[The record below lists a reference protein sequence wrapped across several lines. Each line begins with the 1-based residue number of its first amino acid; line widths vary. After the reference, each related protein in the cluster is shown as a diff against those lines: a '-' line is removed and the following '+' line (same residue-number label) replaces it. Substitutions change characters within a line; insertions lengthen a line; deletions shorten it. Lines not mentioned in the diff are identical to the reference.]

1 MLAYFDCFS
10 GISGD
15 MTLGAFI
22 DLGVPADWL
31 KENINNIP
39 LTDFDLSVSVVS
51 RNGIS
56 AKRVEV
62 KTSDTAA
69 VRDYFRIHNLISES
83 PLSENVKEKSI
94 SVFEIIA
101 EAEAGIHG
109 CPKEKVHFHELGGV
123 DAIVDI
129 VGTAL
134 CIEYLGITKICASKI
149 PISSGFVT
157 CRHGKIPVP
166 APATISILKGVPV
179 YGVDIN
185 HEIVTPTG
193 AAIIRAFSES
203 FGVFPDMTVD
213 KSGYG
218 AGRHVL
224 ENIPNLLRIVTGSS
238 NEKAGYSKDRIVQ
251 IETCIDDMNPEIFG
265 FLMDRLFEDGAL
277 DVYWI
282 PVFMKKNRPGTEVH
296 VICHHDK
303 KDDVIKRI
311 LSETTTLGVRYHE
324 AERDI
329 LLRKNAEI
337 MTSYGSVSVKCI
349 TNTDGSTRF
358 VPEYEACKKIA
369 LATKSPLKNVYE
381 NITVQA
387 NRHLH
392 NSLTKIVPEYR
403 NKP

>member
-1 MLAYFDCFS
+1 
-10 GISGD
+10 

-31 KENINNIP
+31 KESIYKIP
-39 LTDFDLSVSVVS
+39 LTDFDLSVSAVS

-62 KTSDTAA
+62 ITSDSAPA
-69 VRDYFRIHNLISES
+69 RDYSRIHNLISES

-101 EAEAGIHG
+101 EAEAVIHG
-109 CPKEKVHFHELGGV
+109 CPKENVHFHELGGV

-134 CIEYLGITKICASKI
+134 CIEYLEITKIYASKI
-149 PISSGFVT
+149 PMASGFVT
-157 CRHGKIPVP
+157 SRHGKIPVP

-179 YGVDIN
+179 YGLDITC
-185 HEIVTPTG
+185 ELVTPTG
-193 AAIIRAFSES
+193 AAIIKAISES

-218 AGRHVL
+218 AGKHVL
-224 ENIPNLLRIVTGSS
+224 ESIPNLLRIVTGRSY
-238 NEKAGYSKDRIVQ
+238 EKRGYSKDRIVK

-277 DVYWI
+277 DVYWM

-296 VICHHDK
+296 VICHNDK
-303 KDDVIKRI
+303 KDNVINRI

-324 AERDI
+324 SEREM
-329 LLRKNAEI
+329 LLRKSVEI
-337 MTSYGSVSVKCI
+337 ATSYGTVAVKCI
-349 TNTDGSTRF
+349 TNPDGTTRF
-358 VPEYEACKKIA
+358 VPEYEVCKNIA
-369 LATKSPLKNVYE
+369 LAKKIPLKIVYE
-381 NITVQA
+381 NIL
-387 NRHLH
+387 REIGL
-392 NSLTKIVPEYR
+392 
-403 NKP
+403 

>member
-31 KENINNIP
+31 KESIYKIP

-51 RNGIS
+51 RNGIN

-62 KTSDTAA
+62 KISDTAPA
-69 VRDYFRIHNLISES
+69 RDYSRIRNLISES
-83 PLSENVKEKSI
+83 TLSEKVKERSL

-101 EAEAGIHG
+101 EAEAVIHG

-134 CIEYLGITKICASKI
+134 CIEYMGITKIFASKI
-149 PISSGFVT
+149 PMASGFVT

-166 APATISILKGVPV
+166 APATISILKGVPI
-179 YGVDIN
+179 YGVDIT
-185 HEIVTPTG
+185 HELVTPTG
-193 AAIIRAFSES
+193 AAIVKAFSES

-213 KSGYG
+213 RSGYG
-218 AGRHVL
+218 AGKHVL
-224 ENIPNLLRIVTGSS
+224 ENIPNLLRIVTGRSD
-238 NEKAGYSKDRIVQ
+238 EKRGYSKERIVQ
-251 IETCIDDMNPEIFG
+251 IETCIDNMNPEIFG

-277 DVYWI
+277 DVYWT

-311 LSETTTLGVRYHE
+311 LSETTTLGVRCHE
-324 AERDI
+324 AERNI
-329 LLRKNAEI
+329 LLRKNVEI
-337 MTSYGSVSVKCI
+337 VTSYGTVSVKCI
-349 TNTDGSTRF
+349 TNPDGSTRF
-358 VPEYEACKKIA
+358 VPEYEVCKKIA
-369 LATKSPLKNVYE
+369 LAKKLPLKIVYE
-381 NITVQA
+381 NITAQA
-387 NRHLH
+387 N
-392 NSLTKIVPEYR
+392 T
-403 NKP
+403 

>member
-22 DLGVPADWL
+22 DLGVPAEWL
-31 KENINNIP
+31 KESIYKIP

-62 KTSDTAA
+62 TTSDSATA
-69 VRDYFRIHNLISES
+69 RDYNRIKNLISES
-83 PLSENVKEKSI
+83 DLSENVKDKSI

-101 EAEAGIHG
+101 EAEAVIHG
-109 CPKEKVHFHELGGV
+109 CHKEDVHFHELGGV

-134 CIEYLGITKICASKI
+134 CVEYLGITKIFASKI
-149 PISSGFVT
+149 PISSGFVN

-166 APATISILKGVPV
+166 APATISILKGIPV
-179 YGVDIN
+179 YGVDIT
-185 HEIVTPTG
+185 HESVTPTG
-193 AAIIRAFSES
+193 AAIIKAFSES
-203 FGVFPDMTVD
+203 FGIFPDMTVD

-218 AGRHVL
+218 AGKHVL
-224 ENIPNLLRIVTGSS
+224 ENIPNLLRIVTGRSD
-238 NEKAGYSKDRIVQ
+238 EKTVYSKDMIVQ

-277 DVYWI
+277 DVYWA
-282 PVFMKKNRPGTEVH
+282 PVFMKKNRPGTEVR
-296 VICHHDK
+296 VICHHEK

-311 LSETTTLGVRYHE
+311 LSETTTLGVRYYE
-324 AERDI
+324 VERNM
-329 LLRKNAEI
+329 LSRKNVEI
-337 MTSYGSVSVKCI
+337 NTIYGTISVKCI
-349 TNTDGSTRF
+349 INSDGSTRF
-358 VPEYEACKKIA
+358 VPEYEVCKKIA
-369 LATKSPLKNVYE
+369 LAKKLPLKNVYE
-381 NITVQA
+381 NI
-387 NRHLH
+387 L
-392 NSLTKIVPEYR
+392 KEIG
-403 NKP
+403 